1 MDHSL
6 YIHPHGRE
14 WRTRNPRQL
23 GSSQR
28 DSEPFG
34 SLHLRSNVARYSAK
48 ATSVG
53 MADLALRS
61 PGNLG
66 RILVSKAKVE
76 GPQGSVPTDMRSGSC
91 WEHLDDDVGQPCWFC
106 CRS

>member
-6 YIHPHGRE
+6 HLHPHGRE
-14 WRTRNPRQL
+14 WRTRNPRQM

-28 DSEPFG
+28 DSKPFG
-34 SLHLRSNVARYSAK
+34 SFHLCGNVARYPAK
-48 ATSVG
+48 IIVVG

-66 RILVSKAKVE
+66 GIPFPKAKVE
-76 GPQGSVPTDMRSGSC
+76 GPQGSVPIDMRSGSC
-91 WEHLDDDVGQPCWFC
+91 WEYFDDDVSQPRWFC